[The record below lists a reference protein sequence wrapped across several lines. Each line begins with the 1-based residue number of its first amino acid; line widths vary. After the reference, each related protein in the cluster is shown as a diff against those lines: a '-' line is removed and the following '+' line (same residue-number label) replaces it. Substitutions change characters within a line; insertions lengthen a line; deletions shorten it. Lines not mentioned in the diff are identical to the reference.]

1 MKAFNAVGL
10 GLDNLRR
17 TRLRTFLTTLG
28 VVIGIGALV
37 SMVSFGT
44 GMQKNVSRVFYENDL
59 FTSLIVTPRK
69 IDPNAVM
76 SGDLSAL
83 EQVVG
88 PKETFLDDS
97 ALSKFRGMPGVMMA
111 YPQIQFPVKIRIL
124 GHETETQLGA
134 LPARMGGFPPY
145 NEMPY
150 GSFFPGDG
158 DSCLLIGQ
166 SVLKKMKWV
175 LRGEGFKGISAED
188 SLRGLRSIPPD
199 SLLGREAEIIT
210 SVMDV
215 SSILENPWQY
225 MASPGRMPTAER
237 SIRFR
242 ISGILKKTDDFHGRP
257 FSSELIIPM
266 GMVRHI
272 PRFGFNNVWD
282 LLKNKTSDE
291 SYGSIYVRVHGFQDV
306 TPVRQAIE
314 SMGFGVFAISDQL
327 QEIRKGFLV
336 LDTALGAVGAIALIV
351 AALGIINTMIMSILE
366 RTREI
371 GIMKSVGGSEAEIRL
386 IFLTEAGVIGLLGG
400 IFGILL
406 GWIVTRIANAV
417 ANFYFAKEGIEHV
430 EMFYMPLWLIG
441 GAIAFAIA
449 VSVLAGLYP
458 AARAAAVDPVEA
470 LRHE

>member
-1 MKAFNAVGL
+1 MRAFDAVGL

-17 TRLRTFLTTLG
+17 TRLRTCLTTLG

-83 EQVVG
+83 EQAVG
-88 PKETFLDDS
+88 PKEASLDDS
-97 ALSKFRGMPGVMMA
+97 ALFKIRGMQGVMMA

-134 LPARMGGFPPY
+134 LPARMGDFPPY

-150 GSFFPGDG
+150 GGFFQSDG

-175 LRGEGFKGISAED
+175 LRGEDFKGISAED
-188 SLRGLRSIPPD
+188 SLRGMRSVPPD
-199 SLLGREAEIIT
+199 SLLGRDAEIIT

-215 SSILENPWQY
+215 SSILKNPWQY

-242 ISGILKKTDDFHGRP
+242 ISGILKKTDDFQGRP

-282 LLKNKTSDE
+282 LLKNKTSNE
-291 SYGSIYVRVHGFQDV
+291 SYGSIYVRVHGFEDV
-306 TPVRQAIE
+306 APVKQAVE

-327 QEIRKGFLV
+327 QEIRRGFLV

-371 GIMKSVGGSEAEIRL
+371 GIMKSVGGSEGEIRL

-417 ANFYFAKEGIEHV
+417 ANFYFAREGIDHV

-458 AARAAAVDPVEA
+458 AARAAAVNPVEA